1 MNWDHIRSV
10 RFTKEPTPQ
19 DWPEDIRGISIEG
32 VSLLGVHEKTGKLY
46 WDGKE
51 IRTRNMI
58 LLGTYERW
66 WPALRPRVLSARS
79 LSISGTTP
87 SVGGEQHGFPSV
99 SSRLSAWCPKGQFI
113 SRRVGVKIGGFGEH
127 GG

>member
-19 DWPEDIRGISIEG
+19 DWPEDIRGISIDG

-79 LSISGTTP
+79 LLVSGHTAC
-87 SVGGEQHGFPSV
+87 VAFGVNLGH
-99 SSRLSAWCPKGQFI
+99 SAFRWW
-113 SRRVGVKIGGFGEH
+113 
-127 GG
+127 

>member
-19 DWPEDIRGISIEG
+19 DWPEDIRGISIDG

-51 IRTRNMI
+51 IRARNMI

-66 WPALRPRVLSARS
+66 VAGIAA
-79 LSISGTTP
+79 SG
-87 SVGGEQHGFPSV
+87 
-99 SSRLSAWCPKGQFI
+99 A
-113 SRRVGVKIGGFGEH
+113 FGSFVVNLGH
-127 GG
+127 NAFRWW